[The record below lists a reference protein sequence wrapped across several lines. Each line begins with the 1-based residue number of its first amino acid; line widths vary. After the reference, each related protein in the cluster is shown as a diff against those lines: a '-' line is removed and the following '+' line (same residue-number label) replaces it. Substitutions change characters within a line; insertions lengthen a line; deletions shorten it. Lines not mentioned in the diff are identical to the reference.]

1 MTIREPGEHR
11 CYYLFTL
18 AKFMKEYFPMAKR
31 TAPLLPASDRLLKAL
46 GERLMLA
53 RKRRKITAK
62 QMAERAG
69 MSLPTLRSLE
79 QGSAGVT
86 LGAYMAVL
94 QVLGLEKDLAQ
105 VALNDDLGRHLQD
118 TALSPAR
125 PQVAKSPSAVTSRP
139 APQRRPQNPTAP
151 TSMKPADAKPPRAPS
166 KAKPGD
172 KKIITGA
179 DLAAQ
184 LMEEHDG

>member
-1 MTIREPGEHR
+1 
-11 CYYLFTL
+11 
-18 AKFMKEYFPMAKR
+18 MAKR
-31 TAPLLPASDRLLKAL
+31 TAPLLPASDRLLEAL

-94 QVLGLEKDLAQ
+94 QVLGLEKDIAQ
-105 VALNDDLGRHLQD
+105 IALNDELGRHLQD

-125 PQVAKSPSAVTSRP
+125 SRVARGP
-139 APQRRPQNPTAP
+139 APQRRTPPPTEP
-151 TSMKPADAKPPRAPS
+151 SSMKPADTKPSRPPS
-166 KAKPGD
+166 KAEKRTPSRAKPAD
-172 KKIITGA
+172 QKIITGA

-184 LMEEHDG
+184 LMEELDG

>member
-1 MTIREPGEHR
+1 
-11 CYYLFTL
+11 
-18 AKFMKEYFPMAKR
+18 
-31 TAPLLPASDRLLKAL
+31 
-46 GERLMLA
+46 MLA

-94 QVLGLEKDLAQ
+94 QVLGLEKDIAQ
-105 VALNDDLGRHLQD
+105 VALNDELGRHLQD
-118 TALSPAR
+118 AALSPSRTTASKN
-125 PQVAKSPSAVTSRP
+125 KSAPPSQPTFQRSASKPAAGELSKSAVSEPKRP
-139 APQRRPQNPTAP
+139 ATTRSKTIEQ
-151 TSMKPADAKPPRAPS
+151 APS
-166 KAKPGD
+166 KSKSAR
-172 KKIITGA
+172 KKVVTGA

-184 LMEEHDG
+184 LMEELNG

>member
-1 MTIREPGEHR
+1 
-11 CYYLFTL
+11 
-18 AKFMKEYFPMAKR
+18 MKEYFSMAKR
-31 TAPLLPASDRLLKAL
+31 TAPLLPATDRLLEGL

-94 QVLGLEKDLAQ
+94 QVLGLEKDIAQ
-105 VALNDDLGRHLQD
+105 VALNDELGRHLQD
-118 TALSPAR
+118 TALSPA
-125 PQVAKSPSAVTSRP
+125 KSRAARSPTAAASHP
-139 APQRRPQNPTAP
+139 APQRRPQNSTVP
-151 TSMKPADAKPPRAPS
+151 SSLKPADAKSQRPPSNAGKRATA
-166 KAKPGD
+166 KAQPAD

-184 LMEEHDG
+184 LMGELDG

>member
-1 MTIREPGEHR
+1 
-11 CYYLFTL
+11 
-18 AKFMKEYFPMAKR
+18 MAKR
-31 TAPLLPASDRLLKAL
+31 TAPLLPVSDRLLAEL

-94 QVLGLEKDLAQ
+94 QVLGLEKDIAQ
-105 VALNDDLGRHLQD
+105 VALNDELGRHLQD
-118 TALSPAR
+118 AALSPSRTTAGKN
-125 PQVAKSPSAVTSRP
+125 KSAPPSQPTSQRSASKPAAGELIESAVSEPRRP
-139 APQRRPQNPTAP
+139 ATTRSKTIEQ
-151 TSMKPADAKPPRAPS
+151 APS
-166 KAKPGD
+166 KAKSAR
-172 KKIITGA
+172 KKVDTGA

-184 LMEEHDG
+184 LMEELNG

>member
-1 MTIREPGEHR
+1 
-11 CYYLFTL
+11 
-18 AKFMKEYFPMAKR
+18 MAKR
-31 TAPLLPASDRLLKAL
+31 TAPLLPASDRLLEEF

-94 QVLGLEKDLAQ
+94 QVLGLEKDIAQ
-105 VALNDDLGRHLQD
+105 VALNDELGRHLQD
-118 TALSPAR
+118 AALSPAKPVSSKNR
-125 PQVAKSPSAVTSRP
+125 SA
-139 APQRRPQNPTAP
+139 APNGRTAQRHTV
-151 TSMKPADAKPPRAPS
+151 KPAARAVIKPANEASQRQVTPPSEALEQVPS
-166 KAKPGD
+166 KTKSTR

-184 LMEEHDG
+184 LMEELNG

>member
-1 MTIREPGEHR
+1 
-11 CYYLFTL
+11 
-18 AKFMKEYFPMAKR
+18 MAKR
-31 TAPLLPASDRLLKAL
+31 TAPLLPGSDRLLAEL
-46 GERLMLA
+46 GERLILA

-94 QVLGLEKDLAQ
+94 QVLGLEKDIAQ
-105 VALNDDLGRHLQD
+105 IALHDELGRHLQD
-118 TALSPAR
+118 AALSPSRTTASKNKPAPPR
-125 PQVAKSPSAVTSRP
+125 QPTSQRSASKPAAGELIKSTVGEPQRP
-139 APQRRPQNPTAP
+139 ATTHSKTIEQV
-151 TSMKPADAKPPRAPS
+151 SS
-166 KAKPGD
+166 KAKSAR
-172 KKIITGA
+172 KKVVTGA

-184 LMEEHDG
+184 LMEELNG

>member
-1 MTIREPGEHR
+1 
-11 CYYLFTL
+11 
-18 AKFMKEYFPMAKR
+18 MAKR
-31 TAPLLPASDRLLKAL
+31 TAPLLPGSDRLLEEF
-46 GERLMLA
+46 GERLILA

-94 QVLGLEKDLAQ
+94 QVLGLEKDITQ
-105 VALNDDLGRHLQD
+105 VALHDELGRHLQD
-118 TALSPAR
+118 AALSPSRTSASKNKPAPPSQPTSQR
-125 PQVAKSPSAVTSRP
+125 RATKPAAGVLIKSAGGEPRRP
-139 APQRRPQNPTAP
+139 ATTPSKTIEQ
-151 TSMKPADAKPPRAPS
+151 DPS
-166 KAKPGD
+166 KAKSAR
-172 KKIITGA
+172 KKVVTGA

-184 LMEEHDG
+184 LMEELNG

>member
-1 MTIREPGEHR
+1 
-11 CYYLFTL
+11 
-18 AKFMKEYFPMAKR
+18 MAKR
-31 TAPLLPASDRLLKAL
+31 TAPLLPVSDRLLEEL

-94 QVLGLEKDLAQ
+94 QVLGLEKDITQ
-105 VALNDDLGRHLQD
+105 VALNDELGRHLQD
-118 TALSPAR
+118 AALSPAR
-125 PQVAKSPSAVTSRP
+125 TTAGKNKSAPPSQHISQRRATKSSAGVLINSADGQPRRP
-139 APQRRPQNPTAP
+139 ATTHSKTVEQ
-151 TSMKPADAKPPRAPS
+151 DPS
-166 KAKPGD
+166 KAKSAR
-172 KKIITGA
+172 KKVVTGA

-184 LMEEHDG
+184 LMEEFNG

>member
-1 MTIREPGEHR
+1 
-11 CYYLFTL
+11 
-18 AKFMKEYFPMAKR
+18 MAKR
-31 TAPLLPASDRLLKAL
+31 TAPLLPVSDRLLAEL

-94 QVLGLEKDLAQ
+94 QVLGLEKDIAQ
-105 VALNDDLGRHLQD
+105 VALNDELGRHLQD
-118 TALSPAR
+118 AALSPPR
-125 PQVAKSPSAVTSRP
+125 TTSGKNKSAPPSQPTFQRSASKPAAGELIESAVSEPKRP
-139 APQRRPQNPTAP
+139 ATTRSKTIEQ
-151 TSMKPADAKPPRAPS
+151 APS
-166 KAKPGD
+166 KAKSVR
-172 KKIITGA
+172 KKVVTGA

-184 LMEEHDG
+184 LMEELNG

>member
-1 MTIREPGEHR
+1 
-11 CYYLFTL
+11 
-18 AKFMKEYFPMAKR
+18 MKKYFPMAKR
-31 TAPLLPASDRLLKAL
+31 TAPLLPASDRLLEAL

-105 VALNDDLGRHLQD
+105 VALNDELGRHLQD

-125 PQVAKSPSAVTSRP
+125 PRVAKSPAAATNRP
-139 APQRRPQNPTAP
+139 ALQRRSPSSTTPP
-151 TSMKPADAKPPRAPS
+151 SMRPADTKPSRSPSKAEKRTPS
-166 KAKPGD
+166 KAKPND
-172 KKIITGA
+172 KNIITGA

-184 LMEEHDG
+184 LLGELDG

>member
-1 MTIREPGEHR
+1 
-11 CYYLFTL
+11 
-18 AKFMKEYFPMAKR
+18 MAKR
-31 TAPLLPASDRLLKAL
+31 TAPLLPVSDRLLEAL

-94 QVLGLEKDLAQ
+94 QVLGLEKDIAQ
-105 VALNDDLGRHLQD
+105 VALNDELGRHLQD
-118 TALSPAR
+118 AALSPSRTTASKNRSAAANRPTPQRHAVKPTAR
-125 PQVAKSPSAVTSRP
+125 AVITP
-139 APQRRPQNPTAP
+139 ANEAPQRQAT
-151 TSMKPADAKPPRAPS
+151 PPSEALEQVSS
-166 KAKPGD
+166 KTRSTR
-172 KKIITGA
+172 KKVITGA
-179 DLAAQ
+179 DLAIQ
-184 LMEEHDG
+184 LMEELNG